1 MRKFL
6 QKLFK
11 KSLKQF
17 ANKYDSKPDKYRV
30 FAALTKLFTDLSK
43 GKTDKGLVLLVKD
56 DSRYIIFSDQHK
68 GARNGYD
75 DFALAEKNYLQ
86 ALDFYNDEQF
96 TFVNLGDAEELWKN
110 SLSSVIKHNKL
121 CFEKEKLF
129 VNRGAYIKIVGN
141 HDLYWAN
148 DPLAGITIEKIY
160 GQKLKVYEALM
171 LCRVTKDDTLLNIF
185 LTHGHQGDKQSDGNW
200 FSKWFVS
207 VIWGRLQAY
216 FELNP
221 NTPAF
226 NDRLKNNHN
235 MMMYEWSAQQKSTIL
250 ITGHTHQPVFVS
262 LTQLERIYRALDKA
276 RANEDIELISKLNQ
290 EINQR
295 IRFGDPVPDFTAYY
309 PYYFN
314 TGCCCF
320 DDGDITGIE
329 IVGGL
334 IRLIKWKYDER
345 GVSQRI
351 ILEEISFDELLSFES
366 S

>member
-6 QKLFK
+6 QKLFREP
-11 KSLKQF
+11 LRQF

-30 FAALTKLFTDLSK
+30 YAALSKLFNDLLK
-43 GKTDKGLVLLVKD
+43 GKIDKGLVLSIND
-56 DSRYIIFSDQHK
+56 NSRYIIFSDQHK
-68 GARNGYD
+68 GARNGFD
-75 DFALAEKNYLQ
+75 DFSLAERNYLK
-86 ALDFYNDEQF
+86 ALDYYNREQF

-110 SLSSVIKHNKL
+110 SLNAILKHNKL

-129 VNRGAYIKIVGN
+129 VDRGAYVKIIGN

-148 DPLAGITIEKIY
+148 DPLAGITLEKIY
-160 GQKLKVYEALM
+160 GRKVKVYEGLM
-171 LCRVTKDDTLLNIF
+171 LQRQMKDETLLNIF

-200 FSKWFVS
+200 FNKWFVS
-207 VIWGRLQAY
+207 VIWGRVQAY
-216 FELNP
+216 FEINP

-235 MMMYEWSAQQKSTIL
+235 MMMYDWSSQQKSTVL

-262 LTQLERIYRALDKA
+262 LTQLERLYRELGNA
-276 RANEDIELISKLNQ
+276 RIKKDINLIRRLNQ

-295 IRFGDPVPDFTAYY
+295 IRFGDPVPDFTSYF

-314 TGCCCF
+314 SGCCCF

-329 IVGGL
+329 IIGGM
-334 IRLIKWKYDER
+334 IRLIKWKYDEF
-345 GVSQRI
+345 GIAQRI
-351 ILEEISFDELLSFES
+351 MLEEISFDELILINAL
-366 S
+366 

>member
-6 QKLFK
+6 QKLFRGT
-11 KSLKQF
+11 LKQF
-17 ANKYDSKPDKYRV
+17 ANKYDSKPDKQRV
-30 FAALTKLFTDLSK
+30 FSAFSKLFNDLLK
-43 GKTDKGLVLLVKD
+43 GKTDKGLVLSVED
-56 DSRYIIFSDQHK
+56 HSRFIIFSDQHK

-75 DFALAEKNYLQ
+75 DFALAERNYLR
-86 ALDFYNDEQF
+86 ALDYYNEEGF
-96 TFVNLGDAEELWKN
+96 TYVNLGDAEELWKN
-110 SLSSVIKHNKL
+110 SLSSVLKHNKF
-121 CFEKEKLF
+121 CFEKERRF
-129 VNRGAYIKIVGN
+129 VERGAYIKIVGN

-148 DPLAGITIEKIY
+148 DPLAGLTLEKIY
-160 GQKLKVYEALM
+160 GKKLRVYEGLI
-171 LCRVTKDDTLLNIF
+171 LRRVMADKTLINIF

-235 MMMYEWSAQQKSTIL
+235 MMMYEWIAQQKSTIL

-262 LTQLERIYRALDKA
+262 LTQLERLYHKLDKA
-276 RANEDIELISKLNQ
+276 RAIEDIDLISKLNQ

-314 TGCCCF
+314 SGCCCF

-329 IVGGL
+329 IIGGL
-334 IRLIKWKYDER
+334 IRLIKWKYDEI
-345 GVSQRI
+345 GLSQRI
-351 ILEEISFDELLSFES
+351 ILEEISFEELISIDGL
-366 S
+366 